1 MKMDKLD
8 ETSQVNTT
16 SDSLWVSL
24 KKELSKIQ
32 KRNVIYL
39 SVSFETN

>member
-1 MKMDKLD
+1 MKMDELD

-16 SDSLWVSL
+16 SDSLRVSL

>member
-1 MKMDKLD
+1 MDELD

-16 SDSLWVSL
+16 SDSLRVSL